1 MLNPY
6 NLVVFLD
13 AALFLVGAVTFIAG
27 LLILTL
33 RASSADVHTLA
44 AQTVRLAQKGVAEDI
59 AGLVGNASDL
69 LDSLNQV
76 LRTAR
81 GVGMFLTL
89 LGLLLMGLS
98 TYFSILIYQV
108 HRGVV

>member
-6 NLVVFLD
+6 NLVVVLD
-13 AALFLVGAVTFIAG
+13 AALFFVGAATFIVG
-27 LLILTL
+27 VLILTL
-33 RASSADVHTLA
+33 RTSNADVRSLA
-44 AQTVRLAQKGVAEDI
+44 AQTVRLAQKGIAEDV

-69 LDSLNQV
+69 LESLNQV
-76 LRTAR
+76 LRTTR

-89 LGLLLMGLS
+89 LGLLLMGLA

-108 HRGVV
+108 HSGVA